1 MLRLFLKSITR
12 NKRPLFFTGLRQL
25 KSQKES
31 LIYACAEGYNPLHF
45 KHRSVLLKKIYNQ
58 LLSSD
63 KDIASYIKAI
73 TGIAPSN
80 LKLYKQV
87 FKHRSKYNEPKDN
100 NERLEL
106 LGDAVL
112 DAIVCEYLY
121 KKYPYK
127 EEGFITELRSR
138 IVNRKSLNEVG
149 EKLGLVE
156 KLKFNRKSMTD
167 VSRDLGGN
175 TFEALVGAV
184 YLDAGF
190 ERTKKFIQKRVL
202 QSLVDVDTLE
212 QTNSDYKSRIFHYV
226 QKEGKSIDFKVG
238 EEKTK
243 NRRAYFVINLEIN
256 GKYIATGEGYSKK
269 TAEQNAAMNA
279 LKALGM
285 EGQEP

>member
-1 MLRLFLKSITR
+1 LFKGCR
-12 NKRPLFFTGLRQL
+12 
-25 KSQKES
+25 
-31 LIYACAEGYNPLHF
+31 
-45 KHRSVLLKKIYNQ
+45 LLKKLYNQ
-58 LLSSD
+58 LFSSD
-63 KDIASYIKAI
+63 KEIASYIKSI
-73 TGIAPSN
+73 TGIMPAN

-87 FKHRSKYNEPKDN
+87 FLHRSKFNEPKDN

-106 LGDAVL
+106 LGDAIL
-112 DAIVCEYLY
+112 DAIVCEFLF

-127 EEGFITELRSR
+127 EEGFITELRSK

-149 EKLGLVE
+149 EKLGLLD
-156 KLKFNRKSMTD
+156 KLKFNRKGMTD

-190 ERTKKFIQKRVL
+190 DKTKRFIQKRIL
-202 QSLVDVDTLE
+202 QGLVDVEMLE
-212 QTNSDYKSRIFHYV
+212 QTNTDYKSRIFHYV

-238 EEKTK
+238 EEKAR

-256 GKYIATGEGYSKK
+256 GKYISTGEGYSKK

-279 LKALGM
+279 IKVLGLDTV
-285 EGQEP
+285 EG